1 MIANWTLRLVKKGS
15 GATKRASVPARERG
29 KSLIDLAASA
39 GLEHVHLPL
48 HRAGS
53 RLRVSRH
60 SLGTPGI
67 ARIDE
72 HAKPSCRGYQLMQN
86 PHALCHQFGGQK
98 VDTRHVAARP
108 GNIGDETKCHR
119 VLSESK
125 DNRYCGGC
133 RLGGE
138 RPGLGED
145 GHHAGATTDQIGC
158 QFRKTIVLA
167 FRPAIFDDDAA
178 TLDITGLSQG
188 LAKGGKAAAHRNVGR
203 RGAEKS
209 DRRHRRLLRAR
220 RKRPRGCSAAE
231 QRDELAPRYVEHGG
245 VLPRFV
251 PTKRTQGITERTAG
265 PWATPEMF

>member
-1 MIANWTLRLVKKGS
+1 
-15 GATKRASVPARERG
+15 
-29 KSLIDLAASA
+29 
-39 GLEHVHLPL
+39 
-48 HRAGS
+48 
-53 RLRVSRH
+53 
-60 SLGTPGI
+60 
-67 ARIDE
+67 
-72 HAKPSCRGYQLMQN
+72 MQN

-98 VDTRHVAARP
+98 VDTRHVAAWP

-209 DRRHRRLLRAR
+209 DHRHRRLLRAR
-220 RKRPRGCSAAE
+220 RERPRDCRAANKRDEVASSHYSITSSARRRIDVGNSRPIAFAVFKLTTSSNRVGCSTGSSAGVAPL
-231 QRDELAPRYVEHGG
+231 RILATYSANRRKSDLMSIP
-245 VLPRFV
+245 
-251 PTKRTQGITERTAG
+251 
-265 PWATPEMF
+265 